1 MLCSLISKAQPAD
14 PDQTVC
20 RGQVVDY
27 SIENPTDGSKY
38 IWGVTSLA
46 MGNAQNVSE
55 SDNGDRKT
63 IKWLDFGMFEL
74 LVYEQ
79 DEAGCTG
86 PVSKILVQVT
96 NGPTAEFDN
105 AQNCYGEPLKIE
117 LTGTAPFSVEYTL
130 DGEPKNISN
139 ISTKTY
145 TMPNIPGKYILKKV
159 TDATCSVEP
168 SKNTE
173 AIIGKEMKTLV
184 IRINN

>member
-20 RGQVVDY
+20 HGQVVDY
-27 SIENPTDGSKY
+27 YIENPTAGSKY
-38 IWGVTSLA
+38 FWGITTPT
-46 MGNAQNVSE
+46 MGNVQYVSD
-55 SDNGDRKT
+55 SDSDKKT
-63 IKWLDFGMFEL
+63 IKWQNFGMFEL

-130 DGEPKNISN
+130 DGEPKTISN
-139 ISTKTY
+139 ISGKSY
-145 TMPNIPGKYILKKV
+145 TMPNIPGKYVITKI

-168 SKNTE
+168 SQNKE